1 MRWDKLLKWA
11 PIANQLLGKQLRD
24 GDANILVLAAYA
36 QLASS
41 LIYAMGVN
49 QQNNTNPNADV
60 MVFADRQ
67 HHKELTIL
75 ADAGSGARNAL

>member
-1 MRWDKLLKWA
+1 
-11 PIANQLLGKQLRD
+11 
-24 GDANILVLAAYA
+24 
-36 QLASS
+36 
-41 LIYAMGVN
+41 MGVN